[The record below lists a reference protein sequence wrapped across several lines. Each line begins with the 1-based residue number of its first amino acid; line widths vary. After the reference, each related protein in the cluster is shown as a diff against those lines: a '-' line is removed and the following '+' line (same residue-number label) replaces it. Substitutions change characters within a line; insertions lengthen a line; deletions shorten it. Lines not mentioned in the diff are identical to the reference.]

1 MPVQDH
7 AHRRPSL
14 SMRLAGAA
22 HRVLDLADR
31 ERRPIAAASTA
42 ALAAATVAPILMT
55 PFRADDTVNQGIA
68 AGFAASGQPLVVNL
82 WQVAFAFTKM
92 WAETQGRFFPGSVVW
107 TQTVFAVFS
116 DRTAYKAFLALVSLV
131 MIAAAAALAVAV
143 ARRAAA
149 APLMVAA
156 LATTVT
162 LRFPF
167 FDGLDS
173 FAGLLPWTILAT
185 LLAVALLIRG
195 RRWPSA
201 LLAVALWTVALLTYE
216 VVIVLT
222 PFVVLAVLLSRRG
235 WRRALAVVWPVLA
248 DIVLV
253 LYLRHTA
260 TAVTPAYTT
269 SFAPHDVLRTYV
281 RQTVAALPLAQ
292 VWYPGAA
299 DFAISK
305 RLVLVV
311 LLTVGLAAG
320 ALMLTLYRARVA
332 VPARSLIV
340 LAGFGAGAWLA
351 TPVLIAVTLR
361 WQTELPPG
369 QGYLTVVWG
378 YVGVALVTAAA
389 WLALSTWRARR
400 PGRLPAAL
408 LGVLSTV
415 IVLTAVLNTAQSYTV
430 VQQLL
435 QAMNATSTLA
445 G

>member
-1 MPVQDH
+1 MSEQDH
-7 AHRRPSL
+7 AHRHAEQTPRFS
-14 SMRLAGAA
+14 GAA
-22 HRVLDLADR
+22 HRLLDLVDR
-31 ERRPIAAASTA
+31 ERRPLAAACTA

-68 AGFAASGQPLVVNL
+68 AGFRASGEPLLVNL
-82 WQVAFAFTKM
+82 WQVTIAFTRM
-92 WAETQGRFFPGSVVW
+92 WADTQGRFFPGSVVW

-116 DRTAYKAFLALVSLV
+116 DRSAYKAFLAVVSLV
-131 MIAAAAALAVAV
+131 MIAAAAALAAAV

-149 APLMVAA
+149 GPLMVAA
-156 LATTVT
+156 LATTMT

-185 LLAVALLIRG
+185 LVSVTLLVRG
-195 RRWPSA
+195 RGWPSA
-201 LLAVALWTVALLTYE
+201 LVALVLWTVALLTYE

-222 PFVVLAVLLSRRG
+222 PFIVVAVALSRRG
-235 WRRALAVVWPVLA
+235 WRRSLAVVWPVIA
-248 DIVLV
+248 DVLVV

-269 SFAPHDVLRTYV
+269 SFAPYDVLRTYV
-281 RQTVAALPLAQ
+281 RQTLAALPLAQ

-299 DFAISK
+299 DFAISR
-305 RLVLVV
+305 RLLVVV

-320 ALMLTLYRARVA
+320 GLMLTLHRARVA
-332 VPARSLIV
+332 VSTRSLV
-340 LAGFGAGAWLA
+340 LLAGLGAAAWLV

-361 WQTELPPG
+361 WQTELPAG

-378 YVGVALVTAAA
+378 YVGVALITAAG
-389 WLALSTWRARR
+389 WLALSTWRTRR
-400 PGRLPAAL
+400 PGRLPATL
-408 LGVLSTV
+408 LTLASTA
-415 IVLTAVLNTAQSYTV
+415 IVVTAVLNIAQSYMV